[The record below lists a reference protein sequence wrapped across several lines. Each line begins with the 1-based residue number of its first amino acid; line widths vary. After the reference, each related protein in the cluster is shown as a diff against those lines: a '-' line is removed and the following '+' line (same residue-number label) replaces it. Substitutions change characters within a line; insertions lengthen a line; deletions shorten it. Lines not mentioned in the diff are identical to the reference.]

1 MKILIQVYTEEIQV
15 STECGAGE
23 LGAIWVSVT
32 RGIGNKPGDAS
43 HGGCSVVDRTAQRNV
58 HGPSTHGEN
67 NVNKNTCI
75 KEFLLWLSR
84 LKPDIVSMRMWVPSL
99 ASLSGLGIQ
108 ILCCHGCGV
117 GWQRKL

>member
-1 MKILIQVYTEEIQV
+1 MKILIQVYTEETQV

-32 RGIGNKPGDAS
+32 REIGNKPGDAS
-43 HGGCSVVDRTAQRNV
+43 HGGCSVVDRMAQRNV
-58 HGPSTHGEN
+58 HRPSTHGEN

-84 LKPDIVSMRMWVPSL
+84 LKT
-99 ASLSGLGIQ
+99 
-108 ILCCHGCGV
+108 
-117 GWQRKL
+117 